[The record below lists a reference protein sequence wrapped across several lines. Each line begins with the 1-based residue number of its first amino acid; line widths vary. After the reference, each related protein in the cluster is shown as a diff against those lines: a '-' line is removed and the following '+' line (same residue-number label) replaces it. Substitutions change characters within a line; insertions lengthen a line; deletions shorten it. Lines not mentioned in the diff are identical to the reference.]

1 MEKLRCVV
9 RYLRGLESLWSGRG
23 GGRLSLLGVKLKEDR
38 ICISEENAYRIFG
51 IRNFAEFWKVNS
63 PITAYREYKDNG
75 EVFVEFEGE
84 KGKVMSYLFVGAFAY
99 HLMRG
104 RVVTDELE
112 KIEVELSDEAAERK
126 RQNVPQEE
134 LVNEIAEEVEIHETQ
149 EEEEE
154 EPPRKRR
161 KLPWGICRRSEYDP
175 ERMEPYPR
183 CGERLKRQLHEKG
196 LMAFLLKDREEE
208 PDSDADAYMTPTGS
222 SNTYENVRQVPD
234 YENTFNIT
242 TEY

>member
-1 MEKLRCVV
+1 
-9 RYLRGLESLWSGRG
+9 
-23 GGRLSLLGVKLKEDR
+23 LSLLGVKLKEDR
-38 ICISEENAYRIFG
+38 ICISEENAFCIFG

-63 PITAYREYKDNG
+63 PITAYRVYKDNG

-99 HLMRG
+99 HLMRF

-112 KIEVELSDEAAERK
+112 KIEAELSDEAAERK
-126 RQNVPQEE
+126 RQKVPQEE
-134 LVNEIAEEVEIHETQ
+134 LVNEVAEEVEILETPEEEEEEGE

-161 KLPWGICRRSEYDP
+161 KLPWGICGKSEYDP

-183 CGERLKRQLHEKG
+183 CGERLKRQLQEKG
-196 LMAFLLKDREEE
+196 LVAFLLKEREEE

-222 SNTYENVRQVPD
+222 SNTYENIHQEPD
-234 YENTFNIT
+234 YENMFNVT